1 MIESA
6 LSAAGHG
13 MPAPGLVIAITHP
26 QLRSVVVILL
36 ASTLGALVSR
46 LHGRII
52 LPTVVVEIMLGVL
65 IGPQAL
71 HLADGNSYTA
81 TFADLGLAFI
91 FFVAGI
97 EVMEKRVARRLM
109 GLGTIGWMVSLA
121 IALLAGWLLQQA
133 GLHATWWLL
142 GIALCTTALGPLVP
156 VLSDAGLLPTALGSA
171 VLGTGIAGEFWP
183 IIFISIFLTGAYGAF
198 GEVLLLLGFGA
209 IVALTATIVMSAR
222 PPRLVRIL
230 QESVHT
236 SGQTAVRASI
246 LILAALVLLAADA
259 GFDFVL
265 GAFAAGLVVGLVV
278 DTPEGHDVKLR
289 LEGIGYGFLIPIYFV
304 TTGMNLDIDSLLRPS
319 GIGLAALFLSLLLV
333 TRGAS
338 ALLWTNSLR
347 ARETLAL
354 ALCAATGLPLIV
366 AIVSLGSEHR
376 TIAPAVGA
384 SLIGAG
390 FLSMLLYPLA
400 ATLLVGPSANRIEAD
415 AALQVTPE
423 ELIPPSPTG

>member
-1 MIESA
+1 MIDSA
-6 LSAAGHG
+6 LSAAGKG
-13 MPAPGLVIAITHP
+13 VPGPGLVVAITHP
-26 QLRSVVVILL
+26 QLRSVVMILL
-36 ASTLGALVSR
+36 ASTLAALASR
-46 LHGRII
+46 LHSRIV
-52 LPTVVVEIMLGVL
+52 LPTVVLEILLGVV

-71 HLADGNSYTA
+71 HLADVNPYVA
-81 TFADLGLAFI
+81 VFADLGLAFI

-121 IALLAGWLLQQA
+121 IALLAGWLLEHA
-133 GLHATWWLL
+133 GLDATWWLL

-156 VLSDAGLLPTALGSA
+156 VLSDAGLLATPLGSA
-171 VLGTGIAGEFWP
+171 VLGNGIAGEFWP

-209 IVALTATIVMSAR
+209 IVALTVLIVMSAR
-222 PPRLVRIL
+222 PPRVVRVL

-246 LILAALVLLAADA
+246 LVLAALVLLAADA

-265 GAFAAGLVVGLVV
+265 GAFAAGLVVGVVV
-278 DTPEGHDVKLR
+278 DTPQGQDVKVR

-304 TTGMNLDIDSLLRPS
+304 TTGMNLDIDSLLSPA
-319 GIGLAALFLSLLLV
+319 GIGLAGLFALLLFV
-333 TRGAS
+333 ARGAP
-338 ALLWTNSLR
+338 ALLWLNAFC
-347 ARETLAL
+347 ARETLGL

-366 AIVSLGSEHR
+366 AIVGIGSDHGS
-376 TIAPAVGA
+376 ISPAVGA

-400 ATLLVGPSANRIEAD
+400 ATLLVGASPTRMQPD
-415 AALQVTPE
+415 ASPQRPQE
-423 ELIPPSPTG
+423 ELIPRSPTG